1 MNSLTVCPFVP
12 GETYY
17 RSSLH
22 PESCKNDIFP
32 GIPDDA
38 EIPGGV
44 CVFGGGASM
53 EAAERAAVVMVQI
66 GTPSK

>member
-1 MNSLTVCPFVP
+1 MCPFVP
-12 GETYY
+12 GETCYGP
-17 RSSLH
+17 SLH
-22 PESCKNDIFP
+22 PESCNLTGKNDIFP